1 MDGQGGWPTKSGGRE
16 AGERARVTDEWRE
29 RYSLGDRQ
37 SAHRIG
43 RTVRR
48 ICPPDRLS
56 SRSDLLKKCRPK
68 ASRPQ
73 PSDRV
78 CTSLPRAP
86 QLIVLLS
93 CIPLSISQA
102 QH

>member
-1 MDGQGGWPTKSGGRE
+1 MGGQGGWPTKSGGWE
-16 AGERARVTDEWRE
+16 AGERVRVPDEWRE

-56 SRSDLLKKCRPK
+56 SRSDLLGYVI
-68 ASRPQ
+68 AEQ
-73 PSDRV
+73 EILSDDEDND
-78 CTSLPRAP
+78 
-86 QLIVLLS
+86 S
-93 CIPLSISQA
+93 C
-102 QH
+102 

>member
-1 MDGQGGWPTKSGGRE
+1 MGGQGGWPTKSGGRE

-56 SRSDLLKKCRPK
+56 SRSDLLPHAGVMRHRK
-68 ASRPQ
+68 S
-73 PSDRV
+73 
-78 CTSLPRAP
+78 
-86 QLIVLLS
+86 
-93 CIPLSISQA
+93 
-102 QH
+102 HGH